1 MSAYICSDKHIAAI
15 AWTAARQHGPGS
27 PRIDLNE
34 YIDNFKKLY
43 EANVQSVNY
52 RYNETTDTACEASQ
66 IPTARKDKKW
76 QLTNY
81 NEVQV
86 MKLCHCWEYQSSEL
100 PNYEITKGYEVM
112 QRALKNAS
120 QRLPGYDDAEWEV

>member
-1 MSAYICSDKHIAAI
+1 MSAFICNDKHIAAI
-15 AWTAARQHGPGS
+15 AWMAARQYGPGS

-52 RYNETTDTACEASQ
+52 RYNETTDTACEPIQLRQAE
-66 IPTARKDKKW
+66 
-76 QLTNY
+76 LTNY
-81 NEVQV
+81 NEVQII
-86 MKLCHCWEYQSSEL
+86 KLCHCWEYQASEL

-112 QRALKNAS
+112 QRALKNAC
-120 QRLPGYDDAEWEV
+120 QRLPGYDDAEWGL